1 MTEARRRSTITEIRE
16 MQGIPA
22 PSEKK
27 PPVTSSFS
35 TSKEGE
41 APPVTWTLLLQF
53 CIYGFVALAPWNFI
67 LTDLVYLDD
76 KFNHGFG
83 STISIFYGLAVNIA
97 QLFII
102 FYGNRFTFAPRFDWG
117 CGLLAVFNILL
128 AVVAMTIGTDNP
140 SPNTGLGNALGTVC
154 IVFIAFG
161 HAVMESTA
169 FGLAALCPK
178 SCMNW
183 VMVGEGIGGVVG
195 WPILLLLNVI
205 FGNIERRDE
214 WVCFVLFFLTSL
226 VTLAIIPMF
235 RGITSKH
242 PHMRYVLAIEK
253 NRNTA
258 SSLKER
264 QTRRPV
270 WMILKDVAPM
280 AFCAWSVLTITFIC
294 FPSQT
299 MKWEAQAGTEDA
311 TNDFIPMVTFTYQIA
326 DTVGRFAPNVGL
338 MIPQK
343 PLIIFALCRALF
355 IPLFICTALYP
366 TTKPFHWDWF
376 KHVGMVFLAI
386 TNGLTAT
393 LSMMYGPQRVPADKA
408 EQEVAGY
415 AMAFSL
421 INGIFIGGL
430 LGTLTVFC
438 LGE

>member
-1 MTEARRRSTITEIRE
+1 MTEVRRRSTITEIRE
-16 MQGIPA
+16 LQGIGA
-22 PSEKK
+22 PPKKTSAASSQSTEK
-27 PPVTSSFS
+27 
-35 TSKEGE
+35 EQE
-41 APPVTWTLLLQF
+41 APPVTWTLLFQF
-53 CIYGFVALAPWNFI
+53 CVYGFVALAPWNFI
-67 LTDLVYLDD
+67 LTDLVYLDG
-76 KFNHGFG
+76 KFHHGFG
-83 STISIFYGLAVNIA
+83 STISIFYGLAVNVA

-102 FYGNRFTFAPRFDWG
+102 FFGNKFTFAPRFDWG
-117 CGLLAVFNILL
+117 CGLLAVFNVLL
-128 AVVAMTIGTDNP
+128 AVVAMTIGSDDP
-140 SPNTGLGNALGTVC
+140 SSNTGLGNALAIVC
-154 IVFIAFG
+154 VILLAFG

-195 WPILLLLNVI
+195 WPILQLLNVI
-205 FGNIERRDE
+205 FDKVERRDE
-214 WVCFVLFFLTSL
+214 RVCFVFFALTSL
-226 VTLAIIPMF
+226 VTLAVIPMF
-235 RGITSKH
+235 RVITSKH
-242 PHMRYVLAIEK
+242 PHMQHVLAIEK
-253 NRNTA
+253 NRNKA
-258 SSLKER
+258 GSLKER

-299 MKWEAQAGTEDA
+299 MKWQAQEGTDDA
-311 TNDFIPMVTFTYQIA
+311 TNKFIPMVTFTYQIA

-338 MIPQK
+338 MMPQK
-343 PLIIFALCRALF
+343 PLIAFALGRALF

-366 TTKPFHWDWF
+366 TVKPFYWDWF
-376 KHVGMVFLAI
+376 KHVEMVFFAL

-393 LSMMYGPQRVPADKA
+393 LCMMYGPQRVPADKA

>member
-27 PPVTSSFS
+27 APVTSSFS
-35 TSKEGE
+35 TGKEGE

-242 PHMRYVLAIEK
+242 PHMRHVLAIEK

-376 KHVGMVFLAI
+376 KHVEMVFLAI